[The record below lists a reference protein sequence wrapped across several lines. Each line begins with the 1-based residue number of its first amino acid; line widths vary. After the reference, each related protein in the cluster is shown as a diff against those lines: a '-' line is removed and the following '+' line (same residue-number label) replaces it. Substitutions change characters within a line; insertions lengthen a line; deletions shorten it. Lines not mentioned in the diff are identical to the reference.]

1 MRSVAKSPKA
11 CLALQEGSLLFG
23 ASSAGQ
29 GSPVMARTMEG
40 ITDDKYPCVCLTSGL
55 LETVRHALLL
65 TLLLGARNLGAA

>member
-1 MRSVAKSPKA
+1 MRSVTTSPKA
-11 CLALQEGSLLFG
+11 CLALQEDSLLFG

-29 GSPVMARTMEG
+29 GSPVTAWAVEG
-40 ITDDKYPCVCLTSGL
+40 ITDNKYPCVCLTSGL